1 MKSPLLPIAA
11 ILAVVA
17 GLAGTLRAE
26 NDPISIRVEQ
36 FTKSD
41 MNPKDVINRNHS
53 RTVNVFVTNNSNDT
67 VELKIKHVVFG
78 RSMLKHEVITAGE
91 GETPYTAKP
100 HTTEKV
106 GTGEAKITSVEQHWD
121 KKAKKM
127 IEASGAT
134 IIGVGVQVHQGSTLV
149 AEFYD
154 PPSIKEQWGKTI
166 PLAGTPL
173 AAAKAAAKP
182 TATPA
187 KK

>member
-41 MNPKDVINRNHS
+41 MNPKDIINRNHS
-53 RTVNVFVTNNSNDT
+53 RTVNVFVTNNSGE
-67 VELKIKHVVFG
+67 VAEVKIKRIVFG
-78 RSMLKHEVITAGE
+78 RGLLRHDLVTLAE

-106 GTGEAKITSVEQHWD
+106 GTGEATVTSVEQHWD

-127 IEASGAT
+127 IDATGAT
-134 IIGVGVQVHQGSTLV
+134 IVGIGVQVFQGANLV

-154 PPSIKEQWGKTI
+154 PPSMKEQWGKTM
-166 PLAGTPL
+166 PMPGTPL
-173 AAAKAAAKP
+173 AAAKAKPPAAP
-182 TATPA
+182 PA